1 MIKHS
6 IKFTTPVAEAVRN
19 YGQLFMLWANKLET
33 V

>member
-6 IKFTTPVAEAVRN
+6 IKFTTPVVEAVRN
-19 YGQLFMLWANKLET
+19 NGYLLMSWANKLET

>member
-6 IKFTTPVAEAVRN
+6 IKFTAPVVEAVRN
-19 YGQLFMLWANKLET
+19 YGQLFMAMVNKLET